1 MKLDS
6 SKLCGPD
13 CITVVILNCE
23 PELSYIQHELF
34 NGHVH
39 EYQPLFEGMVAKLT
53 VANNLS
59 IIFNSEQNSEIFCL
73 MVK

>member
-6 SKLCGPD
+6 STVCRPD
-13 CITVVILNCE
+13 FIAVVILNFE

-34 NGHVH
+34 SGYVH
-39 EYQPLFEGMVAKLT
+39 EYQPLFEGMVVKLT

-59 IIFNSEQNSEIFCL
+59 IIFNSEQNSGKYSI
-73 MVK
+73 